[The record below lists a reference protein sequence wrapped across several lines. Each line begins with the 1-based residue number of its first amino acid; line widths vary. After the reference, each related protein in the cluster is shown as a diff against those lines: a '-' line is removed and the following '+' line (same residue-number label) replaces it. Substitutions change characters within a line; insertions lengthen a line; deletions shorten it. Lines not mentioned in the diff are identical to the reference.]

1 MDIDE
6 IRGMTDEQLE
16 AKLVELKE
24 EKSEFRMQ
32 QVVAPPENPM
42 RAREIRKTIARI
54 KTVLRERE
62 LQEASEAS

>member
-1 MDIDE
+1 MDIEE
-6 IRGMTDEQLE
+6 IRQMTGEELE
-16 AKLVELKE
+16 AKLTDLKQ
-24 EKSEFRMQ
+24 EKSEMRMQ

-42 RAREIRKTIARI
+42 RIRQIRRSIARI